1 MTQGLG
7 VNAASAARCP
17 CQSEPGPAK
26 RRVGTLLAASVLGGV
41 LLAGLPACG
50 QAPRAARPSERSDA
64 AAVVWLCRP
73 GLAHDPCEAS
83 LRTTV
88 LTGNAG
94 SKIVDYQQAPHPA
107 IDCFYAYPLVSDETG
122 ANANL
127 DIDPQET
134 AIAELEASPF
144 SQDCRVFAPMYRE
157 ATLSAVNSEQAENV
171 AYDSVV
177 AAWKDYLAHY
187 NDGRGIVLIG
197 HSEGADQL
205 ARLLAE
211 QIDHAPGIRRRLV
224 SAILTGANLV
234 VGPDGTGPFSNIPAC
249 RSDSQTGC
257 VIAYNA
263 FSGSPPT
270 GALFGTPN
278 AGQRGDVELCTN
290 PAALGGGTGRL
301 VSMYRLLLPTQ
312 DVAGSLGF
320 GLGILDPPS
329 VSTPWVEFAQDYAG
343 RCVRGEDGTN
353 VLIIGTTTRA
363 APTLA
368 PVPDAAWGLHVDDP
382 NLALGNLVDIVQL
395 EARAYQSGR

>member
-1 MTQGLG
+1 MVRPGGGATVIRWLGLRG
-7 VNAASAARCP
+7 APAAA
-17 CQSEPGPAK
+17 
-26 RRVGTLLAASVLGGV
+26 VLGGV
-41 LLAGLPACG
+41 LLVGLAACG
-50 QAPRAARPSERSDA
+50 QAPGAAAPSSRAAASSERRDA
-64 AAVVWLCRP
+64 AGVVWLCRP
-73 GLAHDPCEAS
+73 GLADDPCDAS
-83 LRTTV
+83 LSTTV
-88 LTGNAG
+88 LSGGTGRR
-94 SKIVDYQQAPHPA
+94 IVDYQPARHPA
-107 IDCFYAYPLVSDETG
+107 IDCFYVYPLVTAQTS

-144 SQDCRVFAPMYRE
+144 AQDCRVFAPMYRE
-157 ATLSAVNSEQAENV
+157 ATLGAVNSAQAENV

-187 NDGRGIVLIG
+187 NDGRGVVLIG

-205 ARLLAE
+205 ARLVAE
-211 QIDHAPGIRRRLV
+211 QIGDAPGVRRRIV

-234 VGPDGTGPFSNIPAC
+234 VGPNGSGPFSTIRAC
-249 RSDSQTGC
+249 RSDAQTGC

-263 FSGSPPT
+263 FSGSPPA

-278 AGQRGDVELCTN
+278 AGRRDDVELCTN

-320 GLGILDPPS
+320 GFGILDPPA
-329 VSTPWVEFAQDYAG
+329 VSTPWVEFVQDYAG
-343 RCVRGEDGTN
+343 RCVRGADGTD
-353 VLIIGTTTRA
+353 VLIVSSVTSA
-363 APTLA
+363 APALT

-382 NLALGNLVDIVQL
+382 NLALGNLVGIVEQ